1 MARPRGQTLQ
11 QRFGFL
17 DEDLKAPTHDEI
29 MSWLTANI
37 DQVIIELFWD
47 SDWPVEE
54 RREVEQD
61 ARQIVQRTAEAMI
74 LSEWNAREEM
84 ARHLGLPGYY
94 AADMAQKAQID
105 RTVPNLIRISQ
116 RKSAEYREG
125 FGGLTWPQHPLPRV
139 AKLIWEWPVKTDG
152 KFMVGFVDLYAEVR
166 QPRLALAGYTYVEGY
181 AGAEGYRRAADPGQ
195 LRAVVSDHWDLKRVY
210 FEVKATMPSAGELIR
225 QIRMY
230 QEYVQGQWVVVSPDD
245 RHRGILESQGIEFY
259 KASGR

>member
-84 ARHLGLPGYY
+84 ARHL
-94 AADMAQKAQID
+94 
-105 RTVPNLIRISQ
+105 
-116 RKSAEYREG
+116 
-125 FGGLTWPQHPLPRV
+125 
-139 AKLIWEWPVKTDG
+139 
-152 KFMVGFVDLYAEVR
+152 
-166 QPRLALAGYTYVEGY
+166 
-181 AGAEGYRRAADPGQ
+181 
-195 LRAVVSDHWDLKRVY
+195 
-210 FEVKATMPSAGELIR
+210 
-225 QIRMY
+225 
-230 QEYVQGQWVVVSPDD
+230 
-245 RHRGILESQGIEFY
+245 
-259 KASGR
+259 